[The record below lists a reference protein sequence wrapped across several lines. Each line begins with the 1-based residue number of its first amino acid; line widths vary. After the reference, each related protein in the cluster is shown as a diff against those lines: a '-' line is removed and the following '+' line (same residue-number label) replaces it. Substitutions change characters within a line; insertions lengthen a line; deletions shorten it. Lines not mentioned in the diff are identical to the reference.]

1 MKALTDTFSLLF
13 FFAVFLLAK
22 NGYLVGFATILP
34 ESIAPNSPIR
44 ALLADP
50 KQAIYL
56 ATGVA
61 MFFAFISLI
70 YLAYRY
76 YKVKTIEKMQA
87 FSVGM
92 ILVMGSAT
100 LLLHDAHFIFLKPT
114 LLYWAMALALLSGQ
128 LVGKMGIKAMLS
140 EQLTLSTSLWKTINI
155 AWIMF
160 FFLMGA
166 LNWYIAYAVDETT
179 WFKLKI
185 FGGMGLTMLFI
196 VLQMLYVFKKEP
208 SALTA
213 TLNKTSNTPASEK
226 EVIK

>member
-22 NGYLVGFATILP
+22 NGYLVGLEAFLP
-34 ESIAPNSPIR
+34 TNIAPNSPIR
-44 ALLADP
+44 SLLADP

-61 MFFAFISLI
+61 MFFAFLSAI

-76 YKVKTIEKMQA
+76 YKDKTIEKMQA

-114 LLYWAMALALLSGQ
+114 LLYWAMALGLLSGQ
-128 LVGKMGIKAMLS
+128 LMGKMGIKAMLG
-140 EQLTLSTSLWKTINI
+140 EQLTLSAALWKRINT
-155 AWIMF
+155 AWIVF
-160 FFLMGA
+160 FIVMGA

-196 VLQMLYVFKKEP
+196 VLQMVYIFKKEP
-208 SALTA
+208 SALTT
-213 TLNKTSNTPASEK
+213 TLNKANNPTTTEK
-226 EVIK
+226 EALK